1 VRPGPAAGARTRT
14 ETVTVLTFA
23 GDSGPASESESRRIK
38 LSMLMFPGHG
48 SWPHHIPN
56 CRRHDQIIPDRH
68 DVGVWVMADSDSD
81 IGPSPTVGKLLT
93 DER

>member
-1 VRPGPAAGARTRT
+1 MIVRPGPAAGARTRT

-23 GDSGPASESESRRIK
+23 GDSGPASQSRRIK
-38 LSMLMFPGHG
+38 LSILMFPGHG